1 MRLSKKSKVLIGI
14 VVVGLITAVAVY
26 IYAMQPP
33 AKIESKK
40 VDFTGSS
47 DSFLSEVQ
55 KDFAKWQDKVVLL
68 TGTITT
74 VDENGIILSNQIYCQ
89 FREDVKKTAIQSN
102 QEIKLKGRVIGYD
115 DLLEELKLDQCIIQQ

>member
-1 MRLSKKSKVLIGI
+1 MRLSKKSKILLGI
-14 VVVGLITAVAVY
+14 LVVGIIAATAVY
-26 IYAMQPP
+26 FYAMQPP

-55 KDFAKWQDKVVLL
+55 KDFALWQDKVVLL

-74 VDENGIILSNQIYCQ
+74 ADENGIVLSNQIYCQ
-89 FREDVKKTAIQSN
+89 FREDVNKTDIQPS

>member
-1 MRLSKKSKVLIGI
+1 MSLSKKSKIFFGI
-14 VVVGLITAVAVY
+14 VIVGIITATVVY
-26 IYAMQPP
+26 FYAMQPP
-33 AKIESKK
+33 KQIESKK

-55 KDFAKWQDKVVLL
+55 KDFAVWQDKVVLL

-74 VDENGIILSNQIYCQ
+74 ADENGIILSNQIYCQ
-89 FREDVKKTAIQSN
+89 FREDVDKTAIQPN

>member
-1 MRLSKKSKVLIGI
+1 MRLSKRSKVLIG
-14 VVVGLITAVAVY
+14 GLACGIMATIAIY

-47 DSFLSEVQ
+47 DSFLTKVQ
-55 KDFAKWQDKVVLL
+55 KDFAIWQDKVVLL

-74 VDENGIILSNQIYCQ
+74 ADENGIVLSNQIYCQ
-89 FREDVKKTAIQSN
+89 FREDVNKTHIQPN
-102 QEIKLKGRVIGYD
+102 QKVQLKGRVIGYD
-115 DLLEELKLDQCIIQQ
+115 DLLEELKLDQCILQQ